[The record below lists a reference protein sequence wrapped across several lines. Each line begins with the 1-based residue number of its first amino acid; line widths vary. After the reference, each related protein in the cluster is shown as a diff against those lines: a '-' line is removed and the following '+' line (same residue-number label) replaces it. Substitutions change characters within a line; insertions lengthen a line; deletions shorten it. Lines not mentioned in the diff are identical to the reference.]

1 MRMIYK
7 KSYFEYCSG
16 DFNRHAFKLSFTKSS
31 GNRPDLEELE
41 SYCLPKQYSLII
53 RYSMIINTYMYVVH
67 KTSNVDLLCHFP

>member
-16 DFNRHAFKLSFTKSS
+16 DFNRHAFKLSFIQSS

-41 SYCLPKQYSLII
+41 SYGLP
-53 RYSMIINTYMYVVH
+53 
-67 KTSNVDLLCHFP
+67 